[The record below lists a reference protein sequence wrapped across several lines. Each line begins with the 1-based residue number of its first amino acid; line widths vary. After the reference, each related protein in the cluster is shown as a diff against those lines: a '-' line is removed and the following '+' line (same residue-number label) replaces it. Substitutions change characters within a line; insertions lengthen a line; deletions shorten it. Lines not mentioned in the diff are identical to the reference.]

1 MEEEIERLQNFFL
14 NTSREVDEFLYSYE
28 KRLNEMHDSAEKLS
42 SFLSPTGTPK
52 RTTGMEILSGEKSLL
67 DQNET
72 QTSSGNKVI
81 FPNSSLE
88 QYTLSGGSPYSSLPE
103 LKSIS
108 TGSLSMAQI
117 VGKSSPETGNTQNI
131 VRSVKVTKEQKSP
144 IDARSTD
151 VETIPKSVVSPQI
164 RENKETTVQSIR
176 KPITSMQ
183 VPQHSGPIKTSP
195 DKILSTRP
203 PLSAIERVGP
213 IPKYSVSP
221 GTSADVKIIPDS
233 KVSKING
240 KSSKI
245 TKYSGLSVHEK
256 KTTDNASCISNL
268 EVSKSH
274 VSPDITIGTVSGSG
288 IPSTVTPD
296 VTSSPGTQM
305 KSTEAKSSQHTKED
319 ISNTWPWSVNQL
331 VRNKS
336 EGNLLH
342 IEFDLREYPPEEI
355 RAGVVNNCL
364 MVRAK
369 KATEINERSIQKE
382 FNYDLRLPEGTKA
395 ENIKIDSRGNGFFIL
410 HGPLPSVIE
419 KQ

>member
-1 MEEEIERLQNFFL
+1 
-14 NTSREVDEFLYSYE
+14 
-28 KRLNEMHDSAEKLS
+28 
-42 SFLSPTGTPK
+42 
-52 RTTGMEILSGEKSLL
+52 MEILSGGKSSL

-72 QTSSGNKVI
+72 QTSSGKRVT

-88 QYTLSGGSPYSSLPE
+88 QYKLSGGSTYSSLPE

-108 TGSLSMAQI
+108 TTGSLSMAQI
-117 VGKSSPETGNTQNI
+117 VGKSSPESGNTQNI
-131 VRSVKVTKEQKSP
+131 VRSVKATREQKSP
-144 IDARSTD
+144 IGARSTD
-151 VETIPKSVVSPQI
+151 VETIPKSVVSPRI
-164 RENKETTVQSIR
+164 RENKETTIQSIR
-176 KPITSMQ
+176 KPVTSTQ
-183 VPQHSGPIKTSP
+183 VPQHSGPIKTSS

-233 KVSKING
+233 KVSG

-245 TKYSGLSVHEK
+245 TTYSGLSVHEK

-274 VSPDITIGTVSGSG
+274 VSPDISIGTISGSG

-296 VTSSPGTQM
+296 ITSSPGSQM
-305 KSTEAKSSQHTKED
+305 KSAEAKSSQHTMED

-336 EGNLLH
+336 AGNLLH
-342 IEFDLREYPPEEI
+342 IEFDLRGYPLEEI

-369 KATEINERSIQKE
+369 KATERKERSIQKE
-382 FNYDLRLPEGTKA
+382 FNYDLRLPEGTEA

-410 HGPLPSVIE
+410 HGPLPSAIE
-419 KQ
+419 RQ